1 MDPSKP
7 DLPSSSETVAATEK
21 LPGDAAAKPDEG
33 HKRLLKN
40 YTALIRSQEIYYP
53 LAYRF
58 TRRLGSGRQGV
69 VYHALRQGAR
79 GCTTQHAI
87 KIHDPSIYPNT
98 EKYWTDMGRIASQ
111 ISKLQKV
118 HSPQLVARDIYEEVN
133 GIGYTQMEVVEGIDI
148 HSLVQ
153 REHSALV
160 ESRSTAEE
168 WDNFN
173 NVIYNEQGVQPGVA
187 LYIMRQALRGLEAL
201 HNAGFLHSDIKP
213 ANMMIDRLGIVKLI
227 DYGRAVRVDEENT
240 FLMGTPLYM
249 APEVHRLQGASIQS
263 DIYSVGLVG
272 MELLCNEPL
281 VAMSALDEPKLLACK
296 DRLVDILPKLLPEAV
311 RENEY
316 LIEMFQKF
324 LHRDPAQRYASA
336 AEAESGPDGLNQIHK
351 QLALAGKDTEYDRE
365 LEKYV
370 GKVLGSP
377 AVDAARVEE
386 LIG

>member
-1 MDPSKP
+1 MCNSPPVETLQPSAPSQP
-7 DLPSSSETVAATEK
+7 DIDL
-21 LPGDAAAKPDEG
+21 
-33 HKRLLKN
+33 KRLQKN
-40 YTALIRSQEIYYP
+40 YDALVRSQEIYYP

-58 TRRLGSGRQGV
+58 TSRLGSGRQGI
-69 VYHALRQGAR
+69 VYQALRQGAR
-79 GCTTQHAI
+79 GCITQHAI
-87 KIHDPSIYPNT
+87 KIHDPSIYPST

-111 ISKLQKV
+111 ISTLQKV
-118 HSPQLVARDIYEEVN
+118 HSPQLVSRDIYEEVN

-148 HSLVQ
+148 HSLIQ
-153 REHSALV
+153 RDHSTLV
-160 ESRSTAEE
+160 KSRSTAEE
-168 WDNFN
+168 WDYFN
-173 NVIYNEQGVQPGVA
+173 EVIFNPYGIQPGVA

-213 ANMMIDRLGIVKLI
+213 ANMMIDRLGLVKLI

-249 APEVHRLQGASIQS
+249 APEIHRQQGASIQS

-272 MELLCNEPL
+272 LELLCNEPL
-281 VAMSALDEPKLLACK
+281 VAMSVLDETKLLDCK
-296 DRLVDILPKLLPEAV
+296 DRLVDILPNVLPEAV
-311 RENEY
+311 RKNEY
-316 LIEMFQKF
+316 LIEMFCKF

-351 QLALAGKDTEYDRE
+351 QLAMAGKDTEYDRE

-370 GKVLGSP
+370 GKVLGGFTP
-377 AVDAARVEE
+377 PVDVVEE